1 MTMQVTGRCLS
12 ISYGFETNNFRR
24 RPRFGP
30 VDFSTIRNVHV
41 MKDVRFRF
49 RFEHAN
55 CRPVRLLGL
64 APVA

>member
-1 MTMQVTGRCLS
+1 MMHC
-12 ISYGFETNNFRR
+12 R
-24 RPRFGP
+24 RPRFAT

-49 RFEHAN
+49 RFDHAN